1 MLVLH
6 CNHDRV
12 DKILI
17 RKGANSLPQAR
28 ESSERRGKK
37 KGHETLSGKKK
48 DAQFDDL
55 RSSDY
60 LRWFNYCVTEQ
71 KANICDPPS
80 QCGPVH
86 TVNASFPPSA
96 E

>member
-1 MLVLH
+1 MLVLDR
-6 CNHDRV
+6 NHDRV

-37 KGHETLSGKKK
+37 GHETLSGKEK

-60 LRWFNYCVTEQ
+60 LRWV
-71 KANICDPPS
+71 
-80 QCGPVH
+80 
-86 TVNASFPPSA
+86 
-96 E
+96 